1 MKQIGQTMHETRLE
15 SDDVKDTVRR
25 HMPVV
30 GRGGSLNA
38 WNRIEADEL
47 QGANSNGATLMPQPA
62 VARPPNT
69 TLPTLK
75 KTFATLQIGRGKMP
89 YWRNRPIDTFDPLVT
104 RAIIV
109 IHGFRGNAEGYFHR
123 INNIIP
129 STWKDKALV
138 IAPHFQKKSQAGNG
152 EWWWDGDWREGG
164 ASGGASSYAVV
175 DAMVARLRNGT
186 FPNLMWVVIAGHS
199 AGGQFTQRYAAFT
212 DINLQSAP
220 LSPLVKFVPAN
231 PSSYVY
237 LNEYRIRSD
246 NSWVVPRRN
255 GSGESYNQ
263 FKFGLDD
270 LYDYAADRG
279 ADWAR
284 SHLPAC
290 RVELL
295 AGTEDI
301 VVDKGFDDSCPAMW
315 QGRTRYERA
324 QNFNAFMRR
333 FYPANQ
339 FSMTPVP
346 GVGHDSTE
354 MFESPQGMRA
364 LFFAD

>member
-1 MKQIGQTMHETRLE
+1 MKTMK
-15 SDDVKDTVRR
+15 SS
-25 HMPVV
+25 
-30 GRGGSLNA
+30 G
-38 WNRIEADEL
+38 
-47 QGANSNGATLMPQPA
+47 
-62 VARPPNT
+62 
-69 TLPTLK
+69 PTMQK
-75 KTFATLQIGRGKMP
+75 IDATLQIDSGKIP
-89 YWRNRPIDTFDPLVT
+89 YWRNRPIDTYDPSVT

-109 IHGFRGNAEGYFHR
+109 IHGSRGNAEGYFHR

-138 IAPHFQKKSQAGNG
+138 IAPHFQKKAQAQKG
-152 EWWWDGDWREGG
+152 EFWWDGDWREGG
-164 ASGGASSYAVV
+164 ASGGVSSFAVV
-175 DAMVARLRNGT
+175 DTLVARLRDGT

-199 AGGQFTQRYAAFT
+199 AGGQLTQRYAAFT

-220 LSPLVKFVPAN
+220 LAALVKFVPAN

-237 LNEYRIRSD
+237 LNEYRMSSD
-246 NSWVVPRRN
+246 NTWVVPQRN
-255 GSGESYNQ
+255 GSSESYNQ
-263 FKFGLDD
+263 FKFGLDN

-301 VVDKGFDDSCPAMW
+301 VADSGFDDSCPAMW
-315 QGRTRYERA
+315 QGHTRYARA
-324 QNFNAFMRR
+324 RNFNAFMDR
-333 FYPANQ
+333 FYPANH
-339 FSMTPVP
+339 FSVTSVP
-346 GVGHDSTE
+346 GVGHDSGS
-354 MFESPQGMRA
+354 MFASPQGMRA